1 MYNIT
6 LIPGDGVGPEV
17 TEAILHIIEIMD
29 IELDYTLAY
38 AGDACYKETGTT
50 IPDETL
56 SKAKKADATLF
67 GSVTTV
73 PGHKSA
79 IITLRKELD
88 LYANLR
94 PVKTYPGVNCLF
106 NDLDFTIVRENT
118 EGLYSGI
125 EEYTEEGATA
135 LRVVTRYASER
146 ICRFAFEHAEKTS
159 NELLNDFQPR
169 IDR

>member
-6 LIPGDGVGPEV
+6 IIPGDGVGPEV
-17 TEAILHIIEIMD
+17 TEAILYVFEIMD
-29 IELDYTLAY
+29 INLDYNLAY
-38 AGDACYKETGTT
+38 AGDACFKETGTT
-50 IPDETL
+50 IPDETV

-94 PVKTYPGVNCLF
+94 PVKTYPGVDSLF
-106 NDLDFTIVRENT
+106 DDLDFTIVRENT

-135 LRVVTRYASER
+135 LRVITRF
-146 ICRFAFEHAEKTS
+146 CF
-159 NELLNDFQPR
+159 
-169 IDR
+169 